1 MKKGLR
7 ITDQFYLNMESIC
20 YFIKDDDSL
29 QIETSTSSAD
39 KIIDIFLENSGIKS
53 DATLSFSV
61 KINELKRIEREVL
74 QYLGVEIKQ

>member
-74 QYLGVEIKQ
+74 QYLGVEIK